1 MGFTAFCCYLF
12 RDLILVFCFFSFQNS
27 SFSISWLPLKGL
39 TYIIKSPLAMLEMV
53 KTCCCDKQ
61 GLDLYK
67 SSSSYTIFLC
77 ILAKVV
83 KKAMKNNGPH
93 PWKQV
98 KGRWVLYLSLSWMFT
113 SLDKCFYVFF
123 KVICAWMSLWFIS

>member
-1 MGFTAFCCYLF
+1 
-12 RDLILVFCFFSFQNS
+12 
-27 SFSISWLPLKGL
+27 
-39 TYIIKSPLAMLEMV
+39 MLEMV

-61 GLDLYK
+61 DHDLYK

-98 KGRWVLYLSLSWMFT
+98 KGRCVLYLSLS
-113 SLDKCFYVFF
+113 
-123 KVICAWMSLWFIS
+123 